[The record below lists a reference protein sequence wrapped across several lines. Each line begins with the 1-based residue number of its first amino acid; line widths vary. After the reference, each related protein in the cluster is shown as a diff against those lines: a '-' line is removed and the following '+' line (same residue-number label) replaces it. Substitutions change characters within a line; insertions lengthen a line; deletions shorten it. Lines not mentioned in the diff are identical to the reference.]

1 MSLPRHFSFSVDES
15 GRSMRVEREFDAPQ
29 DLVWAAWTTAELL
42 DQWWA
47 PKPYKTITK
56 SMDFREG
63 GMWLYYMLS
72 PEGETHWCLN
82 QYRTIDAPNAFNSL
96 DAFCNEAGE
105 INMAFPR
112 AEWHA
117 SFAPSGDRTMV
128 TIVTTY
134 ETAEDLETVLKMGMQ
149 EGFTMALNN
158 LDEVLATLR

>member
-1 MSLPRHFSFSVDES
+1 MSLPRHFSFTVNDD
-15 GRSMRVEREFDAPQ
+15 GRSMRVEREFDAPL
-29 DLVWAAWTTAELL
+29 DLVWSAWTTAELL

-63 GMWLYYMLS
+63 GQWLYYMLS

-82 QYRTIDAPNAFNSL
+82 NYITIQPQHEFTSL
-96 DAFCNEAGE
+96 DAFCNEEGE
-105 INMAFPR
+105 INMDFPR
-112 AEWHA
+112 ANWHA
-117 SFAPSGDRTMV
+117 SFAPSGERTLV

-134 ETAEDLETVLKMGMQ
+134 EKKEDLEAVLTMGMQ

-158 LDEVLATLR
+158 LDEVLATLQ